1 MSLIH
6 PTAIVSA
13 KAELGNN
20 VKVGPFAIIHDDVI
34 IGDDSEVQSH
44 AVIYNGARLGN
55 RVKIFQSASI
65 SNIPQDLKFG
75 DEKTYLEIGDDTIIR
90 EFATLHRG
98 TYEGKATTV
107 GKNCLIM
114 AYAHVAH
121 DCIVGNNVIMANTV
135 QLAGHVEI
143 EDQVIVG
150 GIAAVHQFSRIGK
163 HSMIGAGCKIVS
175 DIPPY
180 IIAAG
185 YPTKFSGLNS
195 IGLRRRGFT
204 IDQINDIKEIYRI
217 FYNSGLNFAQAKEKI
232 KSEYSDNEYG
242 KEIIEFMSKTTRTIL
257 TK

>member
-1 MSLIH
+1 MELIH
-6 PTAIVSA
+6 PTAIVSP
-13 KAELGNN
+13 KAQLGNN
-20 VKVGPFAIIHDDVI
+20 VKVGPFAIIHDNVI
-34 IGDDSEVQSH
+34 IDDDSEIFSH
-44 AVIYNGARLGN
+44 AVIYDGARLGK
-55 RVKIFQSASI
+55 RVRIFQSASI
-65 SNIPQDLKFG
+65 SNVPQDLKFK
-75 DEKTYLEIGDDTIIR
+75 DEKTYVEIGDDTAIR
-90 EFATLHRG
+90 EFATLHRA
-98 TYEGKATTV
+98 TVEGESTRI

-143 EDQVIVG
+143 EDFVIIG
-150 GIAAVHQFSRIGK
+150 GLAAVHQFTRIGK
-163 HSMIGAGCKIVS
+163 HSMIGAGCKLVS

-204 IDQINDIKEIYRI
+204 VDQINSIKNVYRI

-232 KSEYSDNEYG
+232 KNELADNIYG
-242 KEIIEFMSKTTRTIL
+242 QEIIEFMSKTTRTIL